1 MNEELKPCPFCG
13 GKAEL
18 YESEAYN
25 LKKETKEERIRWF
38 VMCGK
43 CTALTCG
50 AIKTKAIEVWNRRAK
65 DEVQRIETGN

>member
-1 MNEELKPCPFCG
+1 MEKVKPILKGKRVLAFS

-25 LKKETKEERIRWF
+25 LKAETKEKNIRWF
-38 VMCGK
+38 VMCEQ

-50 AIKTKAIEVWNRRAK
+50 ALKKKAIEAWNRRAG
-65 DEVQRIETGN
+65 DAE

>member
-1 MNEELKPCPFCG
+1 MNRMDELKPCPFCG

-25 LKKETKEERIRWF
+25 LKTETKEKDIRWF
-38 VMCGK
+38 VMCEQ

-50 AIKTKAIEVWNRRAK
+50 ALKKKAIETWNRRVG
-65 DEVQRIETGN
+65 DSDGHT